1 MFYDAVANTHGL
13 PPTLQGSGRTAPDR
27 LDLDA
32 RQERRVNLAP
42 YSFFNAVSED
52 LHFVIFACRRTLG
65 SPRRAIVNGRIDVNR
80 LKPIA
85 RLGYGDH
92 EVVDNVFTL
101 KRPVASPEI

>member
-1 MFYDAVANTHGL
+1 M
-13 PPTLQGSGRTAPDR
+13 
-27 LDLDA
+27 
-32 RQERRVNLAP
+32 
-42 YSFFNAVSED
+42 
-52 LHFVIFACRRTLG
+52 IFACIRTLG
-65 SPRRAIVNGRIDVNR
+65 APRRAIVNGRIDVNR

>member
-1 MFYDAVANTHGL
+1 MFYDAVANTPAL
-13 PPTLQGSGRTAPDR
+13 PPTLQSSGGTAPDR

-52 LHFVIFACRRTLG
+52 LHLVIFACRRTLG
-65 SPRRAIVNGRIDVNR
+65 SPRCAIVNGRIDVTR